1 MRRPEQNFQIHLCKV
16 LEVAL
21 PKDALF
27 FAIPNGARR
36 SIVDGAMQKRMG
48 LKKGCPDMAV
58 VHEGKVFFLE
68 LKARDGRVSPDQKD
82 MINLL
87 KIAGAKATVV
97 RTVEQALDALREWGV
112 PLRIA
117 K

>member
-1 MRRPEQNFQIHLCKV
+1 MRRPEQDFQITLCQA
-16 LEVAL
+16 LALTL
-21 PKDALF
+21 PKDAVF
-27 FAIPNGARR
+27 FAIPNAARR
-36 SIVDGAMQKRMG
+36 SFVDGKMQRKAG
-48 LKKGCPDMAV
+48 LRKGVPDMV
-58 VHEGKVFFLE
+58 VIHGGKAFFLE
-68 LKARDGRVSPDQKD
+68 LKARDGRVSTDQKD